1 MLALGTRAPLFELP
15 DAISGKTVSLRDF
28 DNKKALL
35 VMFLS
40 PHCPYVQHLQRGLA
54 AMTSEY
60 AAKDVAMVAI
70 SSNDAQQ
77 YPDDAPEG
85 LRRMASELGFTF
97 PFLYD
102 EGQEAAKAY
111 RAACTP
117 DFFVFDGD
125 RRLVYRGQ
133 FDDSRRRNDIPVTG
147 TTLRAAIDAVLAGK
161 SVDERQIPSIGCN
174 IKWKR
179 GNEPDYYR

>member
-1 MLALGTRAPLFELP
+1 MAATESTMLALGTRAPMFELP

-54 AMTSEY
+54 AMTGEY

-102 EGQEAAKAY
+102 EGAGGGESLSRRLHAGLFRLRRRPAPRLSRAVRRQPAAK
-111 RAACTP
+111 RHS
-117 DFFVFDGD
+117 GD
-125 RRLVYRGQ
+125 RH
-133 FDDSRRRNDIPVTG
+133 D
-147 TTLRAAIDAVLAGK
+147 LAGGH
-161 SVDERQIPSIGCN
+161 R
-174 IKWKR
+174 R
-179 GNEPDYYR
+179 GARRKQCGRAPDPEHRVQHQVEAR